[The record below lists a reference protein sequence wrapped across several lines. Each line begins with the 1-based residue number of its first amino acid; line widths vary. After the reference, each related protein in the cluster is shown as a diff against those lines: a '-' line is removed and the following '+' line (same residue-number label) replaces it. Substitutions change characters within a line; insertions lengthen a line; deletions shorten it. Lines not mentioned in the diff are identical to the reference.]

1 MRTSVWQKLKTWSK
15 VLKEIGV
22 VRPQAAEKLAED
34 ALKGEVDAVVA
45 FHDGDIRAAI
55 TTLLLD
61 CRHLR
66 LQLALRDGGVS
77 RGTACERSTSREGT

>member
-1 MRTSVWQKLKTWSK
+1 METLT
-15 VLKEIGV
+15 EIEV
-22 VRPQAAEKLAED
+22 VRPQIAEKLAEE
-34 ALKGEVDAVVA
+34 ALRGEVDAVVA

-66 LQLALRDGGVS
+66 LQLALAETGMSCGMTRRWTPTV
-77 RGTACERSTSREGT
+77 ERA

>member
-1 MRTSVWQKLKTWSK
+1 MET
-15 VLKEIGV
+15 LKEIEL
-22 VRPQAAEKLAED
+22 VRPQIAEKLAEE
-34 ALKGEVDAVVA
+34 APRGEVDAVVA

-66 LQLALRDGGVS
+66 LQLALAE
-77 RGTACERSTSREGT
+77 RGMSCGMTRGWTPTVERA

>member
-1 MRTSVWQKLKTWSK
+1 MET
-15 VLKEIGV
+15 LKEIEV
-22 VRPQAAEKLAED
+22 VHPQIAEKLAEE
-34 ALKGEVDAVVA
+34 ALRGEVDAVVA

-66 LQLALRDGGVS
+66 LQLALAE
-77 RGTACERSTSREGT
+77 RGMNCGMTGRWTPTVERA

>member
-1 MRTSVWQKLKTWSK
+1 M
-15 VLKEIGV
+15 
-22 VRPQAAEKLAED
+22 RPQAAEKLAED

-77 RGTACERSTSREGT
+77 RGTACERSTSREGP